1 MYDAN
6 IRKRK
11 GTRTFL
17 TSKKRRHLDR
27 LNESDDL
34 SQNLDTDNGKSNLDL
49 CQLCKGLHILFFNP
63 APAEIKLSHLQTN
76 YLVMITHCNFPRK
89 FHHLLFLLYHVHLH
103 LNQLIMLMEIVIQL
117 KKQNKKIC

>member
-49 CQLCKGLHILFFNP
+49 CQLCKGLHSILQPCTCGNQVIP
-63 APAEIKLSHLQTN
+63 ST
-76 YLVMITHCNFPRK
+76 
-89 FHHLLFLLYHVHLH
+89 
-103 LNQLIMLMEIVIQL
+103 NQLSSHDNSL
-117 KKQNKKIC
+117 